1 MAKKII
7 KITESKLI
15 GIINNII
22 LENEREAWGSKEI
35 TNLEKG
41 LSPDED
47 INLSDTTGDLRG
59 KVVSKKEYLRSM
71 LIDALER
78 KDWGKVKWAIM
89 YIDQKMKQMSFLT
102 DEKKKILDK
111 FVLFVKK
118 QLELETNHLKH
129 QEAIEGWMQRMTCVM
144 VKVAN
149 KLNID
154 TDELFK

>member
-89 YIDQKMKQMSFLT
+89 YIDQKMK
-102 DEKKKILDK
+102 
-111 FVLFVKK
+111 
-118 QLELETNHLKH
+118 
-129 QEAIEGWMQRMTCVM
+129 
-144 VKVAN
+144 
-149 KLNID
+149 
-154 TDELFK
+154 